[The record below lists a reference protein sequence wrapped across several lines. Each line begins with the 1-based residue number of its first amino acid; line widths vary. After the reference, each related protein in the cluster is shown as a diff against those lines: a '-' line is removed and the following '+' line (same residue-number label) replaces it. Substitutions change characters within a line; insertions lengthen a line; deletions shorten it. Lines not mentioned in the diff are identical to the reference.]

1 MPHAQ
6 LARQGSCFS
15 CEVACRPRLDAALYG
30 SCSPLHA
37 SACQGHCPGASGAC
51 SRLSPLLQGG
61 QGGQGG
67 GFNPLGGMGGQ
78 MDFMKNK
85 AKFQE
90 DPDTGITFD
99 DVAVSLVA

>member
-1 MPHAQ
+1 MH
-6 LARQGSCFS
+6 RGT
-15 CEVACRPRLDAALYG
+15 
-30 SCSPLHA
+30 
-37 SACQGHCPGASGAC
+37 
-51 SRLSPLLQGG
+51 SRDRTPSSYCTLGTDWQVHQAHPAEHVVLSQGG
-61 QGGQGG
+61 QGGGGG

-99 DVAVSLVA
+99 DVAVSSQGPANLLACQR